1 MMKRDAWLKILADNV
16 AQDQVV
22 VAAYSTA
29 FDWIAIRPSPFNYI
43 SSGAMG
49 LTSSH
54 ALGFALAWPDRKII
68 LLDGDGS
75 LLMNLGCLVT
85 IAGAAPDNLVHF
97 VSENGVYEANGSH
110 VIPGKDRVNFAG
122 MAENAGYSSCH
133 EFSRVTDFQE
143 KLPGILSTKG
153 PVFVT
158 MKCERG
164 EAYPR
169 DYSQMHGSEVRKKFA
184 EAVVNF

>member
-1 MMKRDAWLKILADNV
+1 MMKRDSWLRILADNV

-29 FDWIAIRPSPFNYI
+29 FDWIAIRPSAFNYI

-75 LLMNLGCLVT
+75 LLMNLGSLVT
-85 IAGAAPDNLVHF
+85 IADAAPENLVHF

-110 VIPGKDRVNFAG
+110 VIPGKDKVNFAG
-122 MAENAGYSSCH
+122 MAENAGYARCL
-133 EFSRVTDFQE
+133 EFSEETDFQE
-143 KLPGILSTKG
+143 ELPAILNTKG

-169 DYSQMHGSEVRKKFA
+169 DYSQMHGPAVRQRFA
-184 EAVVNF
+184 EAVADF

>member
-1 MMKRDAWLKILADNV
+1 MIKRDSWLKILADNI

-29 FDWIAIRPSPFNYI
+29 FDWIAIRPSAFNYI

-75 LLMNLGCLVT
+75 LLMNLGSLVT
-85 IAGAAPDNLVHF
+85 IAGAAPENLVHF

-110 VIPGKDRVNFAG
+110 SIPGKDRVNFAG
-122 MAENAGYSSCH
+122 MAENAGYGSCH
-133 EFSRVTDFQE
+133 AFSDVSDFQE
-143 KLPGILSTKG
+143 NLPHILSEKG

-164 EAYPR
+164 ESYPR
-169 DYSQMHGSEVRKKFA
+169 DYSQMHGIDVRKKFA
-184 EAVVNF
+184 EAVINF